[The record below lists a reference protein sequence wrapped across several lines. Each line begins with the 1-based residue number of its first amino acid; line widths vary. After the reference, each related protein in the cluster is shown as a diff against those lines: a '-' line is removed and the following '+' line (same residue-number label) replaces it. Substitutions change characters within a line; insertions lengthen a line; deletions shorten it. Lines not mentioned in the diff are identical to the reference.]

1 MSRRNV
7 WIVLGIILAA
17 VGGTAGTLGEL
28 PPYAPDANADRES
41 IPAVYRWNLED
52 LYTDEVRWETAFNDA
67 VVELAE
73 LEALHDSLTDVDA
86 LADYLGRF
94 YDLELAGN
102 RLTLYA
108 NLNAVTDT
116 TDQDAIARHQRA
128 LRLTNAIMDESAV
141 LREAVLALS
150 DADLEAAYSKQPDL
164 EAFRPAIDGLR
175 RRANRVLGAE
185 AERVLG
191 LAGDNLW
198 AAIDLNEL
206 PSPVERAFQSLISEM
221 PLPTISDDR
230 GEEVSLTFA
239 NYGRYRASSER
250 SVREQAV
257 ESMFQTLRTYENT
270 FAATLGGQ
278 AQLDV
283 TFARA
288 RGYDTAL
295 EAYFDK
301 DDIDSV
307 VYRTLIETVRAH
319 TPALHRYVNLRKEVM
334 GLDEVRIYDLYV
346 PLVASAAREMTY
358 GEGAEVILESL
369 EPLGTEYLAEV
380 SGLVNPANGGVD
392 VYPSKR
398 KESGAFSSS
407 VYGVHP
413 FIKMNFQDGFD
424 DVSTLAH
431 ELGHAMHT
439 QLTNANQP
447 YLRSR
452 YSMLLA
458 EVASTSNEMLLSQ
471 YLIANAESK
480 AERAWL
486 LTELA
491 EGIRQTIYR
500 QTLFAEFELRLHEMV
515 EAGEPVTASRL
526 NETYA
531 GLIRDYYGPGF
542 TMGPNDGIEWA
553 YIPHFYYKYYVYSY
567 ATGMASAIAIAD
579 KIGNGEPGATEAYL
593 EMLKGGNSRP
603 PVEMLAAAGA
613 DLTKPDDIAA
623 ALDRFDRIVA
633 ELEELLLDQSD
644 EG

>member
-1 MSRRNV
+1 MTRQNV
-7 WIVLGIILAA
+7 WIILGIVLAA
-17 VGGTAGTLGEL
+17 VGAMAGTPGDL
-28 PPYAPDANADRES
+28 PPYAPDANAERES
-41 IPAVYRWNLED
+41 IPAVYQWNLED
-52 LYTDEVRWETAFNDA
+52 LYVDEIQWETAYNQT

-73 LEALHDSLTDVDA
+73 LGAVHDSLTEVDV
-86 LADYLGRF
+86 LADYLRRF
-94 YDLELAGN
+94 FDLELAGN

-108 NLNAVTDT
+108 NLSSITDT
-116 TDQDAIARHQRA
+116 TDQTALARHQRA
-128 LRLTNAIMDESAV
+128 LKLTNAIMDESAV
-141 LREAVLALS
+141 LREAVLSLS
-150 DADLEAAYSKQPDL
+150 AAELEAAYLEEPEL

-175 RRANRVLGAE
+175 RRADRVLDAE
-185 AERVLG
+185 AEWVLG

-198 AAIDLNEL
+198 AAIDLNEI
-206 PSPVERAFQSLISEM
+206 PSPVERAFQSLMSEM
-221 PLPTISDDR
+221 QLPTITDDG
-230 GEEVSLTFA
+230 GEEVPLTFA
-239 NYGRYRASSER
+239 NYGRFRASSDRE
-250 SVREQAV
+250 VRKQAV
-257 ESMFQTLRTYENT
+257 ESMFQTLRAYENT
-270 FAATLGGQ
+270 FASTLGGQ

-301 DDIDSV
+301 DDIDPA
-307 VYRTLIETVRAH
+307 VYSTLIETVRAH
-319 TPALHRYVNLRKEVM
+319 VPALHRYVDLRKQVM

-358 GEGAEVILESL
+358 SEGAEAILESL
-369 EPLGTEYLAEV
+369 EPLGPEYLTEV
-380 SGLVNPANGGVD
+380 GWLVNPVNGGVD

-413 FIKMNFQDGFD
+413 FIKMNFQDEFD

-458 EVASTSNEMLLSQ
+458 EVASTANEMLLSQ
-471 YLIANAESK
+471 YMLAHAESE

-500 QTLFAEFELRLHEMV
+500 QTLFAEFELLLHELV

-526 NETYA
+526 NEIYSS
-531 GLIRDYYGPGF
+531 LIADYYGPGF
-542 TMGPNDGIEWA
+542 TMGANDGIEWA

-579 KIGNGEPGATEAYL
+579 KIGNGVPGATEAYL
-593 EMLKGGNSRP
+593 GMLKGGNTRP

-613 DLTKPDDIAA
+613 DLTRPDDIAA
-623 ALDRFDRIVA
+623 ALERFDAIVT
-633 ELEELLLDQSD
+633 ELEELLL
-644 EG
+644 EGS

>member
-1 MSRRNV
+1 MN
-7 WIVLGIILAA
+7 
-17 VGGTAGTLGEL
+17 
-28 PPYAPDANADRES
+28 
-41 IPAVYRWNLED
+41 
-52 LYTDEVRWETAFNDA
+52 
-67 VVELAE
+67 
-73 LEALHDSLTDVDA
+73 DSLTEVDV

-94 YDLELAGN
+94 FDLELAGN

-108 NLNAVTDT
+108 NLGSITDT

-128 LRLTNAIMDESAV
+128 LSLTNAIMDESAV

-150 DADLEAAYSKQPDL
+150 DTDLERFYSEQPDL
-164 EAFRPAIDGLR
+164 ETFSPAIDGLR
-175 RRANRVLGAE
+175 RRADRVLDAE

-221 PLPTISDDR
+221 PLPSITNSDGAD
-230 GEEVSLTFA
+230 VPLTFA
-239 NYGRYRASSER
+239 NYGRYRASGDR
-250 SVREQAV
+250 RVREQAV
-257 ESMFQTLRTYENT
+257 ESMFATIRQYENT

-295 EAYFDK
+295 EAYLDK
-301 DDIDSV
+301 DDIDPA

-319 TPALHRYVNLRKEVM
+319 APALHRYVELRKEVM

-346 PLVASAAREMTY
+346 PLVESAARDMTY
-358 GEGAEVILESL
+358 VEGAEVILESL
-369 EPLGTEYLAEV
+369 KPLGTEYVTEV
-380 SGLVNPANGGVD
+380 DRLVNPVNGAVD

-447 YLRSR
+447 YLSSR

-458 EVASTSNEMLLSQ
+458 EVASTTNEMLMSQ
-471 YLIANAESK
+471 YLIANSQSK

-500 QTLFAEFELRLHEMV
+500 QTLFAEFELRLHELV
-515 EAGEPVTASRL
+515 EAGEPVTADGL
-526 NETYA
+526 NEIYA
-531 GLIRDYYGPGF
+531 ALIRDYYGPDF
-542 TMGPNDGIEWA
+542 TLGANDGIEWA

-579 KIGNGEPGATEAYL
+579 KIGSGEPGATEAYL
-593 EMLKGGNSRP
+593 GMLKGGNTRP

-623 ALDRFDRIVA
+623 ALERFDAIVT
-633 ELEELLLDQSD
+633 ELEELLLDAQLEASSEFLVAFKAESARFARASRSRLTPPLRTSPSD
-644 EG
+644 LWRPVGIDLRHGDADCSVATRRPGTGCCEGSSHSS

>member
-1 MSRRNV
+1 MNRQNV
-7 WIVLGIILAA
+7 WIILGIVLAA
-17 VGGTAGTLGEL
+17 VGAMAETPGDL
-28 PPYAPDANADRES
+28 PPYTPDANAERES
-41 IPAVYRWNLED
+41 IPAVYQWNLED
-52 LYTDEVRWETAFNDA
+52 LYVDEIQWETAYNQT

-73 LEALHDSLTDVDA
+73 LGAVHDSLTEVNV
-86 LADYLGRF
+86 LADYLRRF
-94 YDLELAGN
+94 FDLELAGN

-108 NLNAVTDT
+108 NLSSITDT
-116 TDQDAIARHQRA
+116 TDQTALARHQRA
-128 LRLTNAIMDESAV
+128 LKLTNAIMDESAV
-141 LREAVLALS
+141 LREAVLSLS
-150 DADLEAAYSKQPDL
+150 DAELEAAYLEEPDL
-164 EAFRPAIDGLR
+164 EAFRPAIDRLR
-175 RRANRVLGAE
+175 RRADRVLDAE
-185 AERVLG
+185 AEWVLG

-198 AAIDLNEL
+198 AAIDLNEI
-206 PSPVERAFQSLISEM
+206 PSPVERAFQSLRSEM
-221 PLPTISDDR
+221 QLPTITDDD
-230 GEEVSLTFA
+230 GEEVPLTFA
-239 NYGRYRASSER
+239 NYGRFRASSDR
-250 SVREQAV
+250 KVREQAV
-257 ESMFQTLRTYENT
+257 ESMFQTLRAYENT

-278 AQLDV
+278 AELDV

-301 DDIDSV
+301 DDIDPA

-319 TPALHRYVNLRKEVM
+319 VPALHRYVELRKQVM

-358 GEGAEVILESL
+358 AEGAEAILESL
-369 EPLGTEYLAEV
+369 QPLGPEYLTEV
-380 SGLVNPANGGVD
+380 GWLVNPVNGGVD

-413 FIKMNFQDGFD
+413 FIKMNFQDEFD

-458 EVASTSNEMLLSQ
+458 EVASTANEMLLSQ
-471 YLIANAESK
+471 YMVAHTESK
-480 AERAWL
+480 AERVWL

-500 QTLFAEFELRLHEMV
+500 QTLFAEFELRLHELV

-526 NETYA
+526 NEIYA
-531 GLIRDYYGPGF
+531 GLIADYYGPGF
-542 TMGPNDGIEWA
+542 TMGTNDGIEWA
-553 YIPHFYYKYYVYSY
+553 YIRHFYYKYYVYSY

-579 KIGNGEPGATEAYL
+579 KIGSGEPGATEAYL
-593 EMLKGGNSRP
+593 EMLKGGNSAP
-603 PVEMLAAAGA
+603 PVAMLAAAGA

-623 ALDRFDRIVA
+623 ALERFDGIVT
-633 ELEELLLDQSD
+633 ELDELLLEDS
-644 EG
+644 

>member
-1 MSRRNV
+1 MKRGIA
-7 WIVLGIILAA
+7 WITIGIIFTA
-17 VGGTAGTLGEL
+17 VWVTAGTLGDL
-28 PPYAPDANADRES
+28 PPYTPDANAERES
-41 IPAVYRWNLED
+41 IPNVYLWD
-52 LYTDEVRWETAFNDA
+52 LGDLFADEVQWETAYNHA

-73 LEALHDSLTDVDA
+73 LGVLHDSLDVGDA
-86 LADYLGRF
+86 LPEYLQRF
-94 YDLELAGN
+94 FDLELLAN
-102 RLTLYA
+102 RLTLFA
-108 NLNAVTDT
+108 NLSAITDT

-128 LRLTNAIMDESAV
+128 LSLTNAIMDESAV
-141 LREAVLALS
+141 LRNAVLSLS
-150 DADLEAAYSKQPDL
+150 DADLESAYSTETGLD
-164 EAFRPAIDGLR
+164 AFRPAIDGLR
-175 RRANRVLGAE
+175 RRADRVLDAE

-206 PSPVERAFQSLISEM
+206 PSPVERAFQALISEM
-221 PLPTISDDR
+221 PLPSIADSD
-230 GEEVSLTFA
+230 GAEVPLTFA
-239 NYGRYRASSER
+239 NYGRYRASDDR
-250 SVREQAV
+250 QVREQAV
-257 ESMFQTLRTYENT
+257 ESMFATIRRYENT

-283 TFARA
+283 AFARA

-295 EAYFDK
+295 EAYLDK
-301 DDIDSV
+301 DDIDTA

-319 TPALHRYVNLRKEVM
+319 APALQRYVALRKEVM

-346 PLVASAAREMTY
+346 PLVESAAREMTY
-358 GEGAEVILESL
+358 AEGAEVILESL
-369 EPLGTEYLAEV
+369 KPLGNEYLTEV
-380 SGLVNPANGGVD
+380 GWLVNPANGAID

-447 YLRSR
+447 YLQSR

-458 EVASTSNEMLLSQ
+458 EVASTCNEMLLSQ
-471 YLIANAESK
+471 YMLAHAASS

-500 QTLFAEFELRLHEMV
+500 QTLFAEFELRLHELV

-526 NETYA
+526 NEIYT
-531 GLIRDYYGPGF
+531 GLIADYYGPQF
-542 TMGPNDGIEWA
+542 TLGPNDGVEWA

-579 KIGNGEPGATEAYL
+579 KIGAGEPGAADAYL
-593 EMLKGGNSRP
+593 AMLKGGNTAP

-613 DLTKPDDIAA
+613 DLTKPDAIAA
-623 ALDRFDRIVA
+623 ALDRFDAIVT
-633 ELEELLLDQSD
+633 ELEELLMTP
-644 EG
+644 